1 MDKDAIRGASLAGK
15 NKEIRA
21 LLISKQGREICKFI
35 FDKREA
41 TTREVA
47 DHFNISIQHSST
59 TLEKLFKQMYLRR
72 DQHTHESGGKEYNYF
87 Q

>member
-1 MDKDAIRGASLAGK
+1 MDRDAIRDMSLAGR
-15 NKEIRA
+15 NKEIQS
-21 LLISKQGREICKFI
+21 LLISRQGREFYRFI

-47 DHFNISIQHSST
+47 DHFDVSIQHAST
-59 TLEKLFKQMYLRR
+59 TLDKLYKQLYLRR

-87 Q
+87 P

>member
-1 MDKDAIRGASLAGK
+1 MNMCDVRNMSLAGK

-21 LLISKQGREICKFI
+21 ILISKQGLDIYRFI

-47 DHFNISIQHSST
+47 DHFGISIQHAST
-59 TLEKLFKQMYLRR
+59 TLDKLFKQLYLRR
-72 DQHTHESGGKEYNYF
+72 DQHTHKSGGKEYNYF
-87 Q
+87 P